1 MKQFIKTRLRESLLE
16 EEQLK
21 EVNWKGL
28 AAGAAMGLGTLG
40 AQGQTTQPQTT
51 QPQTTDVKPLS
62 TSPATG
68 TKSMYGTPEQRA
80 AAKAKRE
87 GQRKINF
94 DNFVMGAYQ
103 RANKISG
110 LVEIVNDAE
119 LKSGCSLADKEEADY
134 LNGSSYDMPKIVYRE
149 LKDGKKVK
157 INIKKYQRYI
167 EQHKNDEDIPTP
179 GLYTPRDTKNAEKT
193 TGGPSFFDSLNNTLN
208 PFKERNGCIYSDE
221 DKSGVKK

>member
-1 MKQFIKTRLRESLLE
+1 MKQFIKTRLRESLLK
-16 EEQLK
+16 EEQLN
-21 EVNWKGL
+21 EVNWKGI

-51 QPQTTDVKPLS
+51 QPQTTDVKSLS
-62 TSPATG
+62 TSPTAG

-103 RANKISG
+103 RADKISG

-134 LNGSSYDMPKIVYRE
+134 LNGNSYDMPKIVYRE
-149 LKDGKKVK
+149 LKDGRKVK

-167 EQHKNDEDIPTP
+167 EQHKNDKEVPRYD
-179 GLYTPRDTKNAEKT
+179 LYDPKDHPKSDFIS
-193 TGGPSFFDSLNNTLN
+193 GPSFFSSLN
-208 PFKERNGCIYSDE
+208 PFKERAGCIYSDE

>member
-1 MKQFIKTRLRESLLE
+1 MKSFIKYKLREGLSE
-16 EEQLK
+16 EEQLD

-62 TSPATG
+62 TPATG
-68 TKSMYGTPEQRA
+68 NKSMYGTPEQRA

-103 RANKISG
+103 RANKVKG
-110 LVEIVNDAE
+110 LVEPVDDRE
-119 LKSGCSLADKEEADY
+119 LKSVCSLADKEEADY
-134 LNGSSYDMPKIVYRE
+134 LNGNSYDMPEIVFRE
-149 LKDGKKVK
+149 LKDGTKVK
-157 INIKKYQRYI
+157 INIKKYQKYVKSQSKLDDVPRYDLYDP
-167 EQHKNDEDIPTP
+167 NDHPKSDFMS
-179 GLYTPRDTKNAEKT
+179 
-193 TGGPSFFDSLNNTLN
+193 GPSFFSSLN
-208 PFKERNGCIYSDE
+208 PFKERAGCIYSDE

>member
-16 EEQLK
+16 EEQLNEFDVRK
-21 EVNWKGL
+21 TL
-28 AAGAAMGLGTLG
+28 ATGMMALGTMGAAK
-40 AQGQTTQPQTT
+40 AQTAPATPAPTTQTTPA
-51 QPQTTDVKPLS
+51 PEVKK
-62 TSPATG
+62 
-68 TKSMYGTPEQRA
+68 TKYGSTPEQRA
-80 AAKAKRE
+80 AAKIKRE

-110 LVEIVNDAE
+110 LIELVSDDE
-119 LKSGCSLADKEEADY
+119 LKSGCTLADKEEADY
-134 LNGSSYDMPKIVYRE
+134 IKGNSNDYPKIIYRE
-149 LKDGKKVK
+149 LKDGRKLK

-167 EQHKNDEDIPTP
+167 EQHKNDKDVPLD
-179 GLYTPRDTKNAEKT
+179 GLNTAKDLKNAEKSNAVD
-193 TGGPSFFDSLNNTLN
+193 GPSFFDKIN

>member
-16 EEQLK
+16 EEQLNEFDVRK
-21 EVNWKGL
+21 TL
-28 AAGAAMGLGTLG
+28 ATGMMALGTMGAAK
-40 AQGQTTQPQTT
+40 AQTAPATPAPTTQTTPA
-51 QPQTTDVKPLS
+51 PEVK
-62 TSPATG
+62 
-68 TKSMYGTPEQRA
+68 KSIYGSTPEQRV
-80 AAKAKRE
+80 AAKKKRE

-110 LVEIVNDAE
+110 LIEVISDDE
-119 LKSGCSLADKEEADY
+119 LKSGCTLADKEEADY
-134 LNGSSYDMPKIVYRE
+134 IKGNSNDYPKIIYRE
-149 LKDGKKVK
+149 LKDGRKLK

-167 EQHKNDEDIPTP
+167 EQHKNDKDVPLD
-179 GLYTPRDTKNAEKT
+179 GLNTAKDLKNAEKSNAVD
-193 TGGPSFFDSLNNTLN
+193 GPSFFDKIN

>member
-16 EEQLK
+16 EEQLN
-21 EVNWKGL
+21 EINWKGL

-51 QPQTTDVKPLS
+51 QTTDVKPLS
-62 TSPATG
+62 TPATG
-68 TKSMYGTPEQRA
+68 NKSMYGTPEQRA

-134 LNGSSYDMPKIVYRE
+134 LNGNSYDMPKIVFRE
-149 LKDGKKVK
+149 LKDGRKVK

-167 EQHKNDEDIPTP
+167 EQHKNDKDVPLP
-179 GLYTPRDTKNAEKT
+179 GLYTPADTRNAEKT
-193 TGGPSFFDSLNNTLN
+193 IGGPSFFDSLN
-208 PFKERNGCIYSDE
+208 PFKEKNGCIYSDE